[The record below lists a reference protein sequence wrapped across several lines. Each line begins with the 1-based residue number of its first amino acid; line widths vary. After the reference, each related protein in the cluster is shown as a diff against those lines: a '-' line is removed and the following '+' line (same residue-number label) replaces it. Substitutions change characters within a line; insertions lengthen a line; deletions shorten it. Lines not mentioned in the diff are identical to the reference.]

1 MNRTRVLLL
10 SVAIV
15 ALVVGI
21 ALTTAWAYSVRQLQD
36 LQDQTVYASPEAGM
50 RELVVSHYSGVD
62 KVDIAHA
69 DKEIFDDLWF
79 VEAHVWAAS
88 RSDGKGFVDRDYDN
102 PGWFF
107 LRVQDGWVFV
117 PEAKYPHIIAFGQQ
131 LFGLSG

>member
-10 SVAIV
+10 SIAIV

-36 LQDQTVYASPEAGM
+36 LQDQTVYASPEAGTS
-50 RELVVSHYSGVD
+50 ELVVSHYSGVD
-62 KVDIAHA
+62 KVDIVHA

-79 VEAHVWAAS
+79 VEAYVWAAS

-102 PGWFF
+102 PGWYF
-107 LRVQDGWVFV
+107 LRVQDGWLFV
-117 PEAKYPHIIAFGQQ
+117 PEAKHPLIIAFGKQ